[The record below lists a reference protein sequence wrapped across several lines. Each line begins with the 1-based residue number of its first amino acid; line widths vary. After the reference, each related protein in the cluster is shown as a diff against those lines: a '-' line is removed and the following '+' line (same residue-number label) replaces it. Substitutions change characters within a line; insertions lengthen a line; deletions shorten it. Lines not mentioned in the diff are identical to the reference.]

1 MDVGLSMLQGILSPF
16 HRQVGERP
24 GDLEEIPV
32 CYGRLLFHSEGVQS
46 GVFAQSRQ
54 HLGSK
59 VAEVVDVSFPLKFLG
74 QSEHVAPF
82 VSSSALTWS
91 ESKVITTSCLFTSC
105 LHCQPHISGQFSST
119 GNERVRSLGSR
130 CVCTL
135 P

>member
-1 MDVGLSMLQGILSPF
+1 MFGLSMLQGILSPF

-59 VAEVVDVSFPLKFLG
+59 G
-74 QSEHVAPF
+74 
-82 VSSSALTWS
+82 
-91 ESKVITTSCLFTSC
+91 
-105 LHCQPHISGQFSST
+105 G
-119 GNERVRSLGSR
+119 
-130 CVCTL
+130 
-135 P
+135 